1 MLACL
6 LPGWLIFCLSVC
18 LCACLPTT
26 SRQKLQ
32 EQRRMKVHSI
42 SSNGLNLIKWMKF
55 NPNGSKFNQN
65 GSKFNPNGSKF
76 NPNGSKFNQ
85 MDENL
90 I

>member
-1 MLACL
+1 MADFLSV
-6 LPGWLIFCLSVC
+6 CLSVC
-18 LCACLPTT
+18 LPAYNIG
-26 SRQKLQ
+26 QKLQ

-55 NPNGSKFNQN
+55 NPNGSKFNEN